1 MSPRNPRKYV
11 VAEPD
16 IRSWLDELISSGWEV
31 VAPVVER
38 GPCRFERIESAS
50 EASLD
55 SSAGI
60 RTRWSAKEFLLPRQE
75 TLVEYSACDGSVQ
88 FEEAPLDTQP
98 RVLFGL
104 TPCDAAGL
112 ERLAAVFRSGP
123 SDPYF
128 QARRDATAV
137 VTITCREAA
146 PECFCTAVGGSPGDE
161 EGSDVQITVI
171 EAEERGASAEERGAR
186 PRHTYLVRSLTEKGH
201 RLIENSRAS
210 WTPSTDEIE
219 DRVREQLQ
227 QVEMT
232 VDRQAIATGSSEL
245 LERSFD
251 DSVWNEVADPCL
263 GCRICTTVCPSCSCF
278 DVYDKGSAACGQRC
292 RCWDGCTQKLFT
304 AHATGHNPRNTQ
316 VSRLRQRVL
325 HKFSYFPNE
334 HDGLSMCV
342 GCGRCAA
349 LCPAGLDVH
358 QTVMRVIE
366 RMQSRQPQEGAA
378 NGHGA

>member
-11 VAEPD
+11 VAD
-16 IRSWLDELISSGWEV
+16 TAIRSWLDELISSGWEV
-31 VAPVVER
+31 VAPVSER
-38 GPCRFERIESAS
+38 GPIRFERIASAS
-50 EASLD
+50 EAALD
-55 SSAGI
+55 VSAGI

-75 TLVEYSACDGSVQ
+75 TLLDYSACDGSVLLQ
-88 FEEAPLDTQP
+88 EAPLDTQP

-112 ERLAAVFRSGP
+112 ERLASVFRSGP
-123 SDPYF
+123 GDPYF
-128 QARRDATAV
+128 QTRRDATAV
-137 VTITCREAA
+137 VTVTCREAA
-146 PECFCTAVGGSPGDE
+146 SECFCTAVGGSPGDE
-161 EGSDVQITVI
+161 EGSDVQITMI
-171 EAEERGASAEERGAR
+171 EMEGGIEGSEEQRTS
-186 PRHTYLVRSLTEKGH
+186 YLIHSLTEKGH

-210 WTPSTDEIE
+210 WTASTDEIE
-219 DRVREQLQ
+219 EQARERLR

-232 VDRQAIATGSSEL
+232 VDRQAITTGSSEL
-245 LERSFD
+245 LEQSFH
-251 DSVWNEVADPCL
+251 DSVWNEVAGPCL
-263 GCRICTTVCPSCSCF
+263 GCKICTTVCPSCSCF
-278 DVYDKGSAACGQRC
+278 DVYDEGSAACGQRC

-304 AHATGHNPRNTQ
+304 AHATGHNPRSTQ

-366 RMQSRQPQEGAA
+366 RMQSRQPQEGAV
-378 NGHGA
+378 NGHSA